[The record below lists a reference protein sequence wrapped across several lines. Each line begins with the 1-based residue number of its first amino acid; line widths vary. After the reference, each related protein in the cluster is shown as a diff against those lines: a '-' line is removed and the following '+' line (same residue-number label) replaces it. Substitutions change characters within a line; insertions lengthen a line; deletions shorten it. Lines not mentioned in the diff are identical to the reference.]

1 MSELASQVERYLA
14 EVAREGSS
22 PHTWRAYGI
31 DLAQFLTAAPADP
44 RAVDVLMLR
53 QWLAGLYREEL
64 SAVTIRRKLAA
75 VRGLFRFMLREGV
88 VPVNVARMVRTPK
101 APKKLPE
108 VMSQEQAN
116 TLVDG
121 VGGGKLERPFPAR
134 DRAIFALLYGCGLR
148 VSE

>member
-1 MSELASQVERYLA
+1 MSELATQVERYLA
-14 EVAREGSS
+14 EVVRQGASA
-22 PHTWRAYGI
+22 HTVRAYGG
-31 DLAQFLTAAPADP
+31 DLAQFLTAAPVEP

-108 VMSQEQAN
+108 VMSQEQ
-116 TLVDG
+116 
-121 VGGGKLERPFPAR
+121 
-134 DRAIFALLYGCGLR
+134 
-148 VSE
+148 